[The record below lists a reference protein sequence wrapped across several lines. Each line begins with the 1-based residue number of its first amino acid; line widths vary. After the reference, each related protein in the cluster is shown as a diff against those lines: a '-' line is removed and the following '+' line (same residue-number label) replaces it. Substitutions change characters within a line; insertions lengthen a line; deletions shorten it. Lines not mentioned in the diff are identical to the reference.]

1 MMEKQQ
7 TFWEKLSQLLHKY
20 WRYLLALLALIGFI
34 ALAEDVLEQEIMQG
48 DIEGYRLISKLI
60 SNKMTPFMKVITHGA
75 NFFVLLVVV
84 IIVGLVTDNKHVFK
98 LVVLNLVLIT
108 ALNMGLKNIF
118 QRERPA
124 EFRLVNATGYSFPS
138 GHSMV
143 STAFYGFII
152 YLIWKLEKD
161 PTRRWI
167 GIIGLSLLILGIGI
181 SRIYLGVH
189 YTSDVVAGFLI
200 SIAYLVVYIRIVG
213 PNLTGEGKG

>member
-1 MMEKQQ
+1 
-7 TFWEKLSQLLHKY
+7 
-20 WRYLLALLALIGFI
+20 
-34 ALAEDVLEQEIMQG
+34 
-48 DIEGYRLISKLI
+48 
-60 SNKMTPFMKVITHGA
+60 
-75 NFFVLLVVV
+75 
-84 IIVGLVTDNKHVFK
+84 
-98 LVVLNLVLIT
+98 
-108 ALNMGLKNIF
+108 MGLKNIF